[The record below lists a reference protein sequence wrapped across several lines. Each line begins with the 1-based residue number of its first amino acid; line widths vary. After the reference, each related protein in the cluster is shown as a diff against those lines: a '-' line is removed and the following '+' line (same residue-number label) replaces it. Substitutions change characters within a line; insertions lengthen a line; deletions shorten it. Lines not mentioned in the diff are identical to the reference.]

1 MQALT
6 GRCITATP
14 LLLRCTLHRAAAAAF
29 DYTHAQAGLMF
40 SAFGAIGVGA
50 LLSMRWLCQHFND
63 VQLIVGGL
71 CFMLL
76 STAMFLVDSESNL
89 GYATFV
95 FSVGMQ
101 YGAAYPIGHTAVIG
115 LFSKVVGKRPQGA
128 LMGTLSAHRFVTIMH
143 KHASSVITA
152 AASER

>member
-1 MQALT
+1 
-6 GRCITATP
+6 
-14 LLLRCTLHRAAAAAF
+14 
-29 DYTHAQAGLMF
+29 MF

-50 LLSMRWLCQHFND
+50 LLSMRWLCARFND

-89 GYATFV
+89 GYPTFV

-115 LFSKVVGKRPQGA
+115 EQLTVLMKCSLAYTSCGCSPCTGGCVLLSCMCQCAKFRIISSA
-128 LMGTLSAHRFVTIMH
+128 LKYCEHY
-143 KHASSVITA
+143 SVY
-152 AASER
+152 E

>member
-1 MQALT
+1 
-6 GRCITATP
+6 
-14 LLLRCTLHRAAAAAF
+14 
-29 DYTHAQAGLMF
+29 MF

-50 LLSMRWLCQHFND
+50 LLSMRWLCERFND

-89 GYATFV
+89 GYPTFV
-95 FSVGMQ
+95 LSVGMQ

-115 LFSKVVGKRPQGA
+115 EQPTVLIKYTCYCTRSAYA
-128 LMGTLSAHRFVTIMH
+128 LHTGGCV
-143 KHASSVITA
+143 SVQCMF
-152 AASER
+152 